1 MEDPISIN
9 LEVQDRFGKSN
20 LSIEGADFED
30 AREKIMHHLNYTYQS
45 ETFADISI
53 EAKDRTGG
61 SRINRTFMKTRFEE
75 AKSRLMDFLA
85 YVYHA
90 TEEVYVAGEALPA
103 TAGRD
108 IEEEKPEVRSFW
120 LDSYDISS
128 LSQKDKVFALLKHN
142 HAGGWV
148 KSQDIQKEYEIVFG
162 EKIKLSSLSTYL
174 ARFHAQGSLERK
186 GSRAQR
192 EYKLP
197 GEGIS
202 APSPL

>member
-20 LSIEGADFED
+20 LSIEGADLED
-30 AREKIMHHLNYTYQS
+30 AREKILHHLNYTYQS
-45 ETFADISI
+45 ETFADVSI
-53 EAKDRTGG
+53 EARDRTGG
-61 SRINRTFMKTRFEE
+61 SRVNRTFPKIRFDE
-75 AKSRLMDFLA
+75 AKSRLSDFLA
-85 YVYHA
+85 YIYRA
-90 TEEVYVAGEALPA
+90 TEEIYIGSGEALQAMP
-103 TAGRD
+103 
-108 IEEEKPEVRSFW
+108 EKKPEVKSSW
-120 LDSYDISS
+120 LSSYELSS

-142 HAGGWV
+142 HAGEWV
-148 KSQDIQKEYEIVFG
+148 QSQDIQQEYEIIFG

-174 ARFHAQGSLERK
+174 ARFHAHGSLERK

-202 APSPL
+202 ALSPL

>member
-9 LEVQDRFGKSN
+9 LEVQDKFGKSN
-20 LSIEGADFED
+20 LSVEGADFED

-45 ETFADISI
+45 ETFADISV
-53 EAKDRTGG
+53 EARDRTGG
-61 SRINRTFMKTRFEE
+61 SRVNRTFQKIRFEE
-75 AKSRLMDFLA
+75 AKSRLSDFLA

-90 TEEVYVAGEALPA
+90 TEGVYIAGEALP
-103 TAGRD
+103 D
-108 IEEEKPEVRSFW
+108 W
-120 LDSYDISS
+120 LSGYDVSS
-128 LSQKDKVFALLKHN
+128 LSQKDKVFALLKNN
-142 HAGGWV
+142 HAGEWV
-148 KSQDIQKEYEIVFG
+148 RSQDVQKEYEIIFG

-174 ARFHAQGSLERK
+174 ARFHVHGALERK

-197 GEGIS
+197 GEGVS

>member
-20 LSIEGADFED
+20 LSIEGADLED
-30 AREKIMHHLNYTYQS
+30 AREKILHHLNYIYQS
-45 ETFADISI
+45 ETFTDISI

-61 SRINRTFMKTRFEE
+61 SRVNRTFPKIRFDE
-75 AKSRLMDFLA
+75 AKSRLSDFLA
-85 YVYHA
+85 YIYRAA
-90 TEEVYVAGEALPA
+90 TEEIYIGSGEALQAMP
-103 TAGRD
+103 
-108 IEEEKPEVRSFW
+108 EKNW
-120 LDSYDISS
+120 LSSYELSS

-142 HAGGWV
+142 HAGEWV
-148 KSQDIQKEYEIVFG
+148 QSQDIQQEYEIIFG

-174 ARFHAQGSLERK
+174 ARFHAHGSLERK

-192 EYKLP
+192 EYRLP

-202 APSPL
+202 ALSPL

>member
-20 LSIEGADFED
+20 LSIEGADLED
-30 AREKIMHHLNYTYQS
+30 AREKILHHLNYIYQS
-45 ETFADISI
+45 ETFTNISI

-61 SRINRTFMKTRFEE
+61 SRINRTFPKIKFDE
-75 AKSRLMDFLA
+75 AKSRLSDFL
-85 YVYHA
+85 VYIYRA
-90 TEEVYVAGEALPA
+90 TGEIYIGSGEALQAMP
-103 TAGRD
+103 
-108 IEEEKPEVRSFW
+108 EEDW
-120 LDSYDISS
+120 LSSYELSS

-142 HAGGWV
+142 HAGEWV
-148 KSQDIQKEYEIVFG
+148 KSQDIQQEYEIIFG

-174 ARFHAQGSLERK
+174 ARFHTHGSIERK

-197 GEGIS
+197 SEGIS
-202 APSPL
+202 TPLPL

>member
-9 LEVQDRFGKSN
+9 LEVQDKFGKSN
-20 LSIEGADFED
+20 LSVEGADFED

-53 EAKDRTGG
+53 EARDRTGG
-61 SRINRTFMKTRFEE
+61 SRVNRTFRKIRFEE
-75 AKSRLMDFLA
+75 AKSRLSDFLA

-90 TEEVYVAGEALPA
+90 TEEVYVAGEALPE
-103 TAGRD
+103 TVGYD
-108 IEEEKPEVRSFW
+108 TEEEKPVW
-120 LDSYDISS
+120 LSGYDVSS
-128 LSQKDKVFALLKHN
+128 LSQKDKVFALLKNN
-142 HAGGWV
+142 HAGEWV
-148 KSQDIQKEYEIVFG
+148 RSQDVQKEYEIIFG

-174 ARFHAQGSLERK
+174 ARFHAGGALERK

-197 GEGIS
+197 GEGVS

>member
-9 LEVQDRFGKSN
+9 LEVQDKFGKSN
-20 LSIEGADFED
+20 LSIEGADIED

-53 EAKDRTGG
+53 EARDRTGG
-61 SRINRTFMKTRFEE
+61 SRVHRTFPKIRFEE
-75 AKSRLMDFLA
+75 AKSRLSDFLA

-90 TEEVYVAGEALPA
+90 TEEVYIAGEALPE
-103 TAGRD
+103 TVGYD
-108 IEEEKPEVRSFW
+108 TEEGKPEVRSSW
-120 LDSYDISS
+120 LSSYDVSS
-128 LSQKDKVFALLKHN
+128 LSQKDKVFALLKNN
-142 HAGGWV
+142 HAGEWV
-148 KSQDIQKEYEIVFG
+148 RSQDVQKEYEIIFG

-174 ARFHAQGSLERK
+174 ARFHVGGALERK

-197 GEGIS
+197 SEGVS
-202 APSPL
+202 APSLL

>member
-1 MEDPISIN
+1 MEDPISIA

-20 LSIEGADFED
+20 LSIEKADLED
-30 AREKIMHHLNYTYQS
+30 AREEILHHLNYIYQS
-45 ETFADISI
+45 ETYADISI
-53 EAKDRTGG
+53 EAKDRTSK
-61 SRINRTFMKTRFEE
+61 SRINRTFPNIRFEE
-75 AKSRLMDFLA
+75 AKSKLMDFLA

-90 TEEVYVAGEALPA
+90 AEEIYVAGEAMQA
-103 TAGRD
+103 VQ
-108 IEEEKPEVRSFW
+108 EEKREVNSSW
-120 LDSYDISS
+120 LGSYELSS
-128 LSQKDKVFALLKHN
+128 LSQKDKVFALLNHN
-142 HAGGWV
+142 HAGEWV
-148 KSQDIQKEYEIVFG
+148 KSQDIREEYEIIFG

-174 ARFHAQGSLERK
+174 ARFHTQGSLERK